1 MKDFMPL
8 RALLGEKELVSID
21 LPSETF
27 EALRGQPGLRM
38 ACCETTAVPKC
49 SVLGLPFFAHAKAG
63 ACSSAP
69 ETAFHLQG
77 KAIMLRAA
85 RAAGWDAWV
94 EASGQTPSGE
104 RWRAD
109 VLCFQGKK
117 RVAFEL
123 QHSGITL
130 ATLAARQA
138 RYRASQVRCFW
149 FMSTHERRLAQAQ
162 PWQHDTPAL
171 YLNDQH
177 HVPALDLSLGQT
189 VEAALGGHLA
199 LFPQAGR
206 VVQLT
211 IIAQETSCH
220 RSECRGRSGVLEAVL
235 VSPPGLPELAVVVPG
250 TVLGLAAWVESGLPE
265 SDSGNMNRFT
275 EWPAND
281 LRVYYCPGCHR
292 KGLMSRFK
300 TNPGGWRHE
309 IERNGR
315 GQPNIR
321 WSFVWPKGRVVTVSR
336 VLSQEQH
343 AWLVHDVGQRWVLR
357 SLLD

>member
-1 MKDFMPL
+1 MPL

-21 LPSETF
+21 LPPDTF
-27 EALRGQPGLRM
+27 ESLRGQPDLRM
-38 ACCETTAVPKC
+38 ACCETSAVPKR

-63 ACSSAP
+63 ECSSAP

-85 RAAGWDAWV
+85 RAAEWDAWV
-94 EASGQTPSGE
+94 EVSGKTPSGE

-109 VLCFQGKK
+109 VLCIHGKK

-138 RYRASQVRCFW
+138 RYRASHVRCFW

-171 YLNDQH
+171 YMNDKH

-199 LFPQAGR
+199 LFPRAGH

-211 IIAQETSCH
+211 IIAQESACYS
-220 RSECRGRSGVLEAVL
+220 RACRGQSGVLEAVV

-250 TVLGLAAWVESGLPE
+250 TTAGLAAWIESVLPQ
-265 SDSGNMNRFT
+265 SDSGNMRRFT
-275 EWPAND
+275 EWPTND
-281 LRVYYCPGCHR
+281 FRSYHCPGCGR
-292 KGLMSRFK
+292 IGLMPRFK
-300 TNPGGWRHE
+300 PKLDGWRRE
-309 IERNGR
+309 AERSGS
-315 GQPNIR
+315 GQPDVR
-321 WSFVWPKGRVVTVSR
+321 WAFTWPKGRIVTVNQ
-336 VLSQEQH
+336 VLADEQH
-343 AWLVHDVGQRWVLR
+343 AWLVQYVGQRWILR
-357 SLLD
+357 SLLE